1 MLHSDNE
8 VIVIEIDSSD
18 IGSSPIKGK
27 NCYNKYYKKHYM
39 LNVMEKY
46 RASLVKASVQILRYQ
61 ALGMSWSYIFNGLF
75 LFLQNLEDYPT
86 LHISTQLVTLIVYS
100 IEKRSIGVLK
110 SLRSMLW
117 RQFRG
122 TSFLKGS
129 IIFRTKVRGLNS
141 FSDNNRKRSIPVA
154 FHWENPRLKK
164 KKWQLILLI
173 CFGHSFF

>member
-8 VIVIEIDSSD
+8 VIVIEI
-18 IGSSPIKGK
+18 GSSPIKDK
-27 NCYNKYYKKHYM
+27 NCYNKYYKKYYT
-39 LNVMEKY
+39 LNASFQ
-46 RASLVKASVQILRYQ
+46 ASLVKASVQILRYQ

-129 IIFRTKVRGLNS
+129 IIFRKRVRGLTS
-141 FSDNNRKRSIPVA
+141 FSDNDRKRSIPVA
-154 FHWENPRLKK
+154 FHWENPRRKK